1 MIVQLVELLGVC
13 GDGRRVEASVEGGV
27 EVEVEADAVEL
38 DDLLKLPGKVADVV
52 AVGVGPRVVAV
63 VIVAQDVVR
72 PAQGVAVYA
81 DPRLLPADEL
91 SILIEPHLVPAVLAL
106 QADLLRDAVL
116 VQVEAQLRGG
126 QIFGLLLLRRRHAPG
141 PGDEPCAVLLPAVVR
156 AEGQSP
162 Y

>member
-13 GDGRRVEASVEGGV
+13 GDGRRGEASVEGGV
-27 EVEVEADAVEL
+27 EVEVEADAVGL
-38 DDLLKLPGKVADVV
+38 YDLLKLPGKVADAVV
-52 AVGVGPRVVAV
+52 VEVGPGVVV
-63 VIVAQDVVR
+63 VCMAAQDVVR
-72 PAQGVAVYA
+72 PAGIAVNA
-81 DPRLLPADEL
+81 HPGMLQVDEDAV
-91 SILIEPHLVPAVLAL
+91 LIEAHLVPAVLVL
-106 QADLLRDAVL
+106 QTDLLRDAVL

-162 Y
+162 H